1 MFRKILECLLFGL
14 GNLERGNEIT
24 WTLKAEIFQALLF
37 TKSLITTPFSYHAI
51 NRWRILVL
59 P

>member
-24 WTLKAEIFQALLF
+24 WTLKPEIFQALLF
-37 TKSLITTPFSYHAI
+37 TKCI
-51 NRWRILVL
+51 NYNSVFLSCY
-59 P
+59 